1 MENNYCSYKNVI
13 IICTVIT
20 FILIVIASIL
30 IYIKHN
36 SKIESRNKSLT
47 YIDSNV
53 ITLKSSDDINNKKPI
68 VDELKHSETERDMSK
83 VKMAIKDEE
92 VTSEGIEIII
102 EDKNETPYV
111 YDSWFEIEKLENN
124 EWKKLQYRDDYVS
137 DDIGY
142 MIYELKDGKL
152 EEKINW
158 SKEYGV
164 LDRGKYK
171 LIKRCMDEDDSYTHI
186 EIEFEIK

>member
-111 YDSWFEIEKLENN
+111 YDSWLEIEKLENN

-158 SKEYGV
+158 SKEYGI

-186 EIEFEIK
+186 EIKFEIK

>member
-36 SKIESRNKSLT
+36 SRIESRNKSLT

-171 LIKRCMDEDDSYTHI
+171 LIKRCMDEDDIYKYI

>member
-47 YIDSNV
+47 YIDSDV

-186 EIEFEIK
+186 EIKFEIK

>member
-36 SKIESRNKSLT
+36 SRIESSNKSLT

>member
-36 SKIESRNKSLT
+36 SRIESSNKSLT
-47 YIDSNV
+47 YIDSNI

-68 VDELKHSETERDMSK
+68 IDELKHSKTERDMSK
-83 VKMAIKDEE
+83 VKMTIKDEE

-102 EDKNETPYV
+102 EDKNETSYV

-171 LIKRCMDEDDSYTHI
+171 LIKRCMDEDDIYKYI

>member
-36 SKIESRNKSLT
+36 SRIESRNKSLT

-68 VDELKHSETERDMSK
+68 VDELKHSETERDISK
-83 VKMAIKDEE
+83 VKMTIKDEE

-158 SKEYGV
+158 SKEYGI

-171 LIKRCMDEDDSYTHI
+171 LIKRCMDEDDIYKYI

>member
-102 EDKNETPYV
+102 EDKNETSYV

-171 LIKRCMDEDDSYTHI
+171 LIKRCMDEDDSYKYI

>member
-36 SKIESRNKSLT
+36 SRIESRNKSLT

-158 SKEYGV
+158 SKEYGI

-186 EIEFEIK
+186 EIKFEIK

>member
-36 SKIESRNKSLT
+36 SRIESRNKSLT

-53 ITLKSSDDINNKKPI
+53 ITFKSSDDINNKKPI

-124 EWKKLQYRDDYVS
+124 EWKKLQYRDDYIS

-142 MIYELKDGKL
+142 MIYVLKDGKL

-158 SKEYGV
+158 SKEYGI

-186 EIEFEIK
+186 EIKFEIK

>member
-47 YIDSNV
+47 YIDSDV

-142 MIYELKDGKL
+142 MIYVLKDGKL

-158 SKEYGV
+158 SKEYGI

-186 EIEFEIK
+186 EIKFEIK

>member
-36 SKIESRNKSLT
+36 SRIESSNKSLT
-47 YIDSNV
+47 YIDSNI

-102 EDKNETPYV
+102 EDKNETSYV

-142 MIYELKDGKL
+142 MIYVLKDGKL

-158 SKEYGV
+158 SKEYGI

-171 LIKRCMDEDDSYTHI
+171 LIKRCMDEDDSYKYI

>member
-142 MIYELKDGKL
+142 MIYVLKDGKL

-158 SKEYGV
+158 SKEYGI

>member
-36 SKIESRNKSLT
+36 SRIESSNKSLT
-47 YIDSNV
+47 YIDSNI

-68 VDELKHSETERDMSK
+68 IDELKHSKTERDMSK
-83 VKMAIKDEE
+83 VKMTIKDEE

-102 EDKNETPYV
+102 EDKNETSYV

-171 LIKRCMDEDDSYTHI
+171 LIKRCMDEDNIYKYI

>member
-36 SKIESRNKSLT
+36 SRIESRNKSLT

-142 MIYELKDGKL
+142 MIYVLKDGKL

-158 SKEYGV
+158 SKEYGI

>member
-68 VDELKHSETERDMSK
+68 IDELKHSKTERDMSK
-83 VKMAIKDEE
+83 VKMTIKDEE

-102 EDKNETPYV
+102 EDKNETSYV

-158 SKEYGV
+158 SKEYGI

-171 LIKRCMDEDDSYTHI
+171 LIKRCMDEDDIYKYI

>member
-186 EIEFEIK
+186 EIKFEIK

>member
-36 SKIESRNKSLT
+36 SRIESSNKSLT
-47 YIDSNV
+47 YIDSNI

-68 VDELKHSETERDMSK
+68 IDELKHSETERDMSK

-142 MIYELKDGKL
+142 MIYVLKDGKL

-158 SKEYGV
+158 SKEYGI

-186 EIEFEIK
+186 EIKFEIK

>member
-36 SKIESRNKSLT
+36 SRIESRNKSLT

-142 MIYELKDGKL
+142 MIYVLKDGKL
-152 EEKINW
+152 EEKISW
-158 SKEYGV
+158 SKEYGI

-186 EIEFEIK
+186 EIKFEIK

>member
-36 SKIESRNKSLT
+36 SKIESSNKSLT

-53 ITLKSSDDINNKKPI
+53 ITFKSSDDINNKKPI

-142 MIYELKDGKL
+142 MIYVLKDGKL

>member
-47 YIDSNV
+47 YIDSDV

-142 MIYELKDGKL
+142 MIYVLKDGKL

-158 SKEYGV
+158 SKEYGI

-171 LIKRCMDEDDSYTHI
+171 LIKRCMDEDDIYKYI

>member
-36 SKIESRNKSLT
+36 SKIESSNKSLT

-53 ITLKSSDDINNKKPI
+53 ITFKSSDDINNKKPI

-158 SKEYGV
+158 SKEYGI

-186 EIEFEIK
+186 EIKFEIK

>member
-102 EDKNETPYV
+102 EDKNETSYV

-171 LIKRCMDEDDSYTHI
+171 LIKRCMDEDDIYKYI

>member
-36 SKIESRNKSLT
+36 SRIESSNKSLT
-47 YIDSNV
+47 YIDSNI

-68 VDELKHSETERDMSK
+68 IDELKHSKTERDMSK
-83 VKMAIKDEE
+83 VKMTIKDEE

-158 SKEYGV
+158 SKEYGI

-186 EIEFEIK
+186 EIKFEIK

>member
-142 MIYELKDGKL
+142 MIYVLKDGKL
-152 EEKINW
+152 EEKISW
-158 SKEYGV
+158 SKEYGI

-186 EIEFEIK
+186 EIKFEIK

>member
-36 SKIESRNKSLT
+36 SRIESRNKSLT

-102 EDKNETPYV
+102 EDKNETSYV
-111 YDSWFEIEKLENN
+111 YASWFEIEKLENN

-142 MIYELKDGKL
+142 MIYVLKDGKL

-158 SKEYGV
+158 SKEYGI

-186 EIEFEIK
+186 EIKFEIK

>member
-1 MENNYCSYKNVI
+1 MKKYSIIILILIAFIILILMYELKQNYFHAEEKNILNEINNSNIVI
-13 IICTVIT
+13 IN
-20 FILIVIASIL
+20 S
-30 IYIKHN
+30 
-36 SKIESRNKSLT
+36 SKIE
-47 YIDSNV
+47 
-53 ITLKSSDDINNKKPI
+53 NNSGKLAI
-68 VDELKHSETERDMSK
+68 DELKHSETERDISK
-83 VKMAIKDEE
+83 VKMTIKDEE

-171 LIKRCMDEDDSYTHI
+171 LIKRCMDEDNIYKYI

>member
-68 VDELKHSETERDMSK
+68 VDELKHSKTERDMSK

-142 MIYELKDGKL
+142 MIYVLKDGKL

-158 SKEYGV
+158 SKEYGI

-171 LIKRCMDEDDSYTHI
+171 LIKRCIDEDNIYKYI

>member
-68 VDELKHSETERDMSK
+68 IDELKHSKTERDMSK
-83 VKMAIKDEE
+83 VKMTIKDEE

-142 MIYELKDGKL
+142 MIYVLKDGKL

-158 SKEYGV
+158 SKEYGI

-171 LIKRCMDEDDSYTHI
+171 LIKRCMDEDDIYKYI

>member
-36 SKIESRNKSLT
+36 SRIESRNKSLT

-186 EIEFEIK
+186 EIKFEIK

>member
-171 LIKRCMDEDDSYTHI
+171 LIKRCMDEDNIYKYI

>member
-68 VDELKHSETERDMSK
+68 VDELKHSETERDISK
-83 VKMAIKDEE
+83 VKMTIKDEE

-111 YDSWFEIEKLENN
+111 YDSWLEIEKLENN

-158 SKEYGV
+158 SKEYGI

-186 EIEFEIK
+186 EIKFEIK

>member
-142 MIYELKDGKL
+142 MIYVLKDGKL

-158 SKEYGV
+158 SKEYGI

-186 EIEFEIK
+186 EIKFEIK

>member
-36 SKIESRNKSLT
+36 SRIESRNKSLT

-83 VKMAIKDEE
+83 VKMTIKDEE

-186 EIEFEIK
+186 EIKFEIK

>member
-36 SKIESRNKSLT
+36 SRIESRNKSLT

-102 EDKNETPYV
+102 EDKNETSYV

>member
-47 YIDSNV
+47 YIDSDV

-158 SKEYGV
+158 SKEYGI

>member
-36 SKIESRNKSLT
+36 SRIESRNKSLT

-142 MIYELKDGKL
+142 MIYVLKDGKL

-171 LIKRCMDEDDSYTHI
+171 LIKRCMDEDNIYKYI

>member
-171 LIKRCMDEDDSYTHI
+171 LIKRCMDEDDIYKYI

>member
-142 MIYELKDGKL
+142 MIYVLKDGKL

-186 EIEFEIK
+186 EIKFEIK

>member
-68 VDELKHSETERDMSK
+68 VDELKHSETERDISK
-83 VKMAIKDEE
+83 VKMTIKDEE

-171 LIKRCMDEDDSYTHI
+171 LIKRCMDEDDIYKYI

>member
-36 SKIESRNKSLT
+36 SRIESRNKSLT

-102 EDKNETPYV
+102 EDKNETSYV

-142 MIYELKDGKL
+142 MIYVLKDGKL

-158 SKEYGV
+158 SKEYGF

-186 EIEFEIK
+186 EIKFEIK